1 MSPVPSR
8 GERRAGPSGSAEI
21 FAALGDP
28 TRLGMVARL
37 SRDGPQSL
45 ARLTSGADVT
55 RQAIRK
61 HLDVLARA
69 GVVRGSRRG
78 RESLWELQP
87 RGLEIARR
95 YLDVVSKRWDEALER
110 LRAAVER

>member
-1 MSPVPSR
+1 
-8 GERRAGPSGSAEI
+8 
-21 FAALGDP
+21 
-28 TRLGMVARL
+28 MVTRL

-61 HLDVLARA
+61 HLEVLAHA

-78 RESLWELQP
+78 RESLWELEP
-87 RGLEIARR
+87 RGLQIAHR
-95 YLDVVSKRWDEALER
+95 YLDAVSKRWDDALER
-110 LRAAVER
+110 LQAAVER